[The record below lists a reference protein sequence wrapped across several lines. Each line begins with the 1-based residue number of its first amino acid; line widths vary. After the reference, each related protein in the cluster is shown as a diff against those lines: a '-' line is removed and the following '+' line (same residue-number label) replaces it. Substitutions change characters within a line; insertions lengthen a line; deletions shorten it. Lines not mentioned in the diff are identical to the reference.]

1 MSRITIKIIDIDR
14 AANNIIVK
22 YASDASAKPIDEYS
36 AMGFQITDPR
46 ITTPEQFVE
55 SIRHQLSQYVA
66 VRDAFESHVA
76 EIDFSSWGGY
86 TAEIESAELV
96 DTVLQSQI
104 IAAQMNPEVT
114 L

>member
-1 MSRITIKIIDIDR
+1 MSRITIKIVDIDR

-22 YASDASAKPIDEYS
+22 YASDASAKSIDEYS

-46 ITTPEQFVE
+46 ITTPEQFID
-55 SIRHQLSQYVA
+55 SIRYQLSQYVA

-76 EIDFSSWGGY
+76 EIDFSMWNNF
-86 TAEIESAELV
+86 TTEVESIDLV
-96 DTVLQSQI
+96 DPVLQSQI
-104 IAAQMNPEVT
+104 IAAHVNPEVT

>member
-22 YASDASAKPIDEYS
+22 YASDASAKSIDEYT

-55 SIRHQLSQYVA
+55 SIRYQLSQYVA
-66 VRDAFESHVA
+66 VRDALESHVA
-76 EIDFSSWGGY
+76 EIDFSSWSGF
-86 TAEIESAELV
+86 TTELDSV
-96 DTVLQSQI
+96 DAVAPYDSTQI
-104 IAAQMNPEVT
+104 NQGLTNSEVI

>member
-1 MSRITIKIIDIDR
+1 MSKITIKIVDIDR

-22 YASDASAKPIDEYS
+22 YASDVSAKSIDEYS

-55 SIRHQLSQYVA
+55 SIRYQLSQYVA
-66 VRDAFESHVA
+66 VRDAFESQVA
-76 EIDFSSWGGY
+76 EIDFSSWNDY
-86 TAEIESAELV
+86 TTEVDSVDLV
-96 DTVLQSQI
+96 DPVLQTQI
-104 IAAQMNPEVT
+104 IAAHANPEVT